1 MMRNKEIEV
10 IFFDLF
16 YTLVVPEYHCN
27 ESEYD
32 FLGISMKKWE
42 HYAEDE
48 EQYFARATGKVV
60 DPLLII
66 EDILCKMERKVSER
80 EKHEILRLRTD
91 RFKNAL
97 TNVDPTIIAVLEKL
111 KENGKKLCV
120 VSNADAIDVMYWR
133 DSPLSRLFDD
143 AVFSYEVGYLK
154 PQKEIYEIALNKMNT
169 CPEKCLFVGDGGSDE
184 LRGSKEV
191 GIRTILSSYFLKRES
206 VDRIMDFADYRVE
219 DFIGILSVVDEFFS
233 NQTEASC

>member
-1 MMRNKEIEV
+1 MKGNKDIEV

-42 HYAEDE
+42 RYAEDE

-60 DPLLII
+60 DPLIII

-80 EKHEILRLRTD
+80 EKYEILRMRTD

-97 TNVDPTIIAVLEKL
+97 INIDPTIIAVLEKL

-120 VSNADAIDVMYWR
+120 VSNADVIDVMYWR
-133 DSPLSRLFDD
+133 ESPLSRLFDD
-143 AVFSYEVGYLK
+143 AVFSYEVGYIK

-169 CPEKCLFVGDGGSDE
+169 CAEKCLFVGDGGSDE
-184 LRGSKEV
+184 LRGSKKV
-191 GIRTILSSYFLKRES
+191 GIRTILSSYFLKREN
-206 VDRIMDFADYRVE
+206 DDQIMDFADYRVE
-219 DFIGILSVVDEFFS
+219 DFIGILSVL
-233 NQTEASC
+233 QQ